1 MSEQY
6 TQTQYLEARKRF
18 LYNMRKKLEWTTAQT
33 AKKLKVMETEYINF
47 EKGLTKD
54 LADYEW
60 EDIEFFLTNQLNA
73 LEKKF

>member
-6 TQTQYLEARKRF
+6 TEKQYLEIRKRF
-18 LYNMRKKLEWTTAQT
+18 LYNMRNKLEWTTAET

-47 EKGLTKD
+47 ENGLTKD

-60 EDIEFFLTNQLNA
+60 EEIEFFLTNQLKA
-73 LEKKF
+73 LDGK